1 MRIDV
6 PFAAGLLRDRD
17 NIEILC
23 HQSPDG
29 DTIGCGF
36 ALCRVLQQMGKQ
48 AFITVDDVIPVC
60 FDYLHPAVEKQSF
73 EPQFIV
79 AVDVATIDM
88 LGSAEHI
95 AKYRGRIDL
104 CIDHHASNTDYAKYT
119 LIETE
124 PEAAAAAETL
134 LQVFYAMGA
143 PVDALTAD
151 CIYTG
156 IATDTGCFRYTN
168 TTSRTLRI
176 AADLLDRG
184 ARFELINKRNFDTR
198 TKTYSALEALALA
211 TLNTYFDGKCAMLDI
226 TQEMY
231 RLSGSDESEAHPLKA
246 LPRQVEGALVGVTI
260 KEEKNGTFRASVRTN
275 TPVDACNICK
285 RFGGGGH
292 KRASGCDLPGAT
304 IEEAR
309 KNILESIRLEL
320 NQYDGISLSQ

>member
-1 MRIDV
+1 MRIDI
-6 PFAAGLLRDRD
+6 PFAAGLLRANDKF
-17 NIEILC
+17 EILC
-23 HQSPDG
+23 HAAPDG
-29 DTIGCGF
+29 DTVGCGF

-48 AFITVDDVIPVC
+48 AFVTVDDVIPAC
-60 FDYLHPAVEKQSF
+60 FDYLFPAVEKQSF
-73 EPQFIV
+73 APEFII
-79 AVDVATIDM
+79 AVDVATLDM
-88 LGSAEHI
+88 LGSETHV

-119 LIETE
+119 LLETE
-124 PEAAAAAETL
+124 PEASAAAETL

-143 PVDALTAD
+143 LVDPMTAD

-168 TTSRTLRI
+168 TTSRTFRI
-176 AADLLDRG
+176 AADLLDKG
-184 ARFELINKRNFDTR
+184 ARLELINKRNFDTR

-246 LPRQVEGALVGVTI
+246 LPRQVEGALVGVTV
-260 KEEKNGTFRASVRTN
+260 KEEKDGRFRASVRTN
-275 TPVDACNICK
+275 SPVDACNICK

-292 KRASGCDLPGAT
+292 KRASGCDLPGDT
-304 IEEAR
+304 IDEAK
-309 KNILESIRLEL
+309 KNILESIRIELEKL
-320 NQYDGISLSQ
+320 

>member
-1 MRIDV
+1 MRIDI
-6 PFAAGLLRDRD
+6 PYAAELLRSHDR
-17 NIEILC
+17 IEILC
-23 HQSPDG
+23 HHAPDG

-48 AFITVDDVIPVC
+48 AFITVDDVIPAC
-60 FDYLHPAVEKQSF
+60 FDYLFPAVEKQAF
-73 EPQFIV
+73 EPEYVV

-88 LGSAEHI
+88 LGSEEQV

-104 CIDHHASNTDYAKYT
+104 CIDHHATNTDYAKYT
-119 LIETE
+119 LVETE

-143 PVDALTAD
+143 PIDALTAD

-168 TTSRTLRI
+168 TTSRTFRI

-184 ARFELINKRNFDTR
+184 AQLELINKRNFDTR
-198 TKTYSALEALALA
+198 TKTYSALEALALN
-211 TLNTYFDGKCAMLDI
+211 TLSTHFDGKCAMLEI

-231 RLSGSDESEAHPLKA
+231 RLSGSDESESHPLKA
-246 LPRQVEGALVGVTI
+246 LPRQVEGALVGVTL
-260 KEEKNGTFRASVRTN
+260 KEEKDGTFRASVRTN
-275 TPVDACNICK
+275 SPVDACNICK

-292 KRASGCDLPGAT
+292 KRASGCDVPGKT
-304 IEEAR
+304 IDEAR
-309 KNILESIRLEL
+309 ANILESIRAELET
-320 NQYDGISLSQ
+320 I